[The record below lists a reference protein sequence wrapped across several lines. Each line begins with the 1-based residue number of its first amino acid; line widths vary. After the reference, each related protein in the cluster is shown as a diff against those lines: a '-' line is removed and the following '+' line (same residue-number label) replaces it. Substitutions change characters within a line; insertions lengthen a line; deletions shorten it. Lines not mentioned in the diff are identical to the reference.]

1 MFATSAPARLSPP
14 RLRHFGLR
22 SVMMLGILSAGAA
35 STTVRADPSVTLD
48 RASISLGAFYAEPR
62 INIGADTQFG
72 RIDAPESNPNHT
84 TIPRVKAD
92 LLIGDRH
99 GLAFDYYR
107 YDKSYTPTLT
117 GQTTINGQPVT
128 GTATANA
135 DLELDLA
142 KLAYKWWLGEGN
154 DTFGIGLG
162 AAYYRAHLDGTASG
176 IVNGQTA
183 SASDSISEHAFA
195 PLLEVGWRHAF
206 TPDLRMYAEASGIK
220 KNGGRINGHIYGGN
234 IGLEWFPFKNIG
246 FVADYGISKI
256 KLDRDSDNAREAN
269 LNVRL
274 TGPSAYLKMR
284 F

>member
-1 MFATSAPARLSPP
+1 MFAMSVPARLSPP
-14 RLRHFGLR
+14 RLRHLALR
-22 SVMMLGILSAGAA
+22 SAMMLGILGVAA
-35 STTVRADPSVTLD
+35 ATARAEPSPALD
-48 RASISLGAFYAEPR
+48 RVSVSVGAFSADPR

-72 RIDAPESNPNHT
+72 RIDAPESKQSHT

-107 YDKSYTPTLT
+107 YDKSYTPTLS
-117 GQTTINGQPVT
+117 GETTINGQPVT

-135 DLELDLA
+135 DLQLDLA
-142 KLAYKWWLGEGN
+142 KLAYKWWLGSGN

-162 AAYYRAHLDGTASG
+162 AAYYHANLEGTATG
-176 IVNGQTA
+176 LVNGETA
-183 SASDSISEHAFA
+183 SARDSFSEHAFA

-234 IGLEWFPFKNIG
+234 IGVEWFPFKNVG

-256 KLDRDSDNAREAN
+256 KLRRDSERTAD

-274 TGPSAYLKMR
+274 TGPSAYVKVR